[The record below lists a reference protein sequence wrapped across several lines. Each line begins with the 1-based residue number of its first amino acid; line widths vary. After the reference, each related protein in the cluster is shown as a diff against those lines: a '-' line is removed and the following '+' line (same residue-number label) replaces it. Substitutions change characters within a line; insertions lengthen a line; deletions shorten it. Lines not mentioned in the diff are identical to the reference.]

1 MESFEFYF
9 YDSQYESYRDYCL
22 EIEDI
27 YQIYF
32 RDVKWNMLNR
42 TNKIWLLCYIKYL
55 CVDFN
60 KKQLIQIHNIP
71 NNVNIEDNIEY
82 NNF

>member
-55 CVDFN
+55 CDDFN

-71 NNVNIEDNIEY
+71 NNVNIEDNIEDI
-82 NNF
+82 NF

>member
-32 RDVKWNMLNR
+32 RDVKWNMFNR

-55 CVDFN
+55 CVYFN
-60 KKQLIQIHNIP
+60 KKQLIQIHDIP
-71 NNVNIEDNIEY
+71 NNVNIEDNIEDI
-82 NNF
+82 NF